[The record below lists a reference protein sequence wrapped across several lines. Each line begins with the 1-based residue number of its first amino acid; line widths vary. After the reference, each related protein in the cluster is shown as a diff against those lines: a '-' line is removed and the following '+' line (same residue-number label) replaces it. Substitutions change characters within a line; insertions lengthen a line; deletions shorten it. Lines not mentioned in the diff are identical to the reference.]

1 MRKTLGAY
9 WIQPPCFSHE
19 VPRDGAELELKIQ
32 VSLSPGTS
40 APFCL
45 FKRDP
50 GQPQHFNFWAV
61 LVFPGV
67 PSLGPGPEK
76 G

>member
-1 MRKTLGAY
+1 MMEGRSRSRLSEILGAY

-40 APFCL
+40 APF
-45 FKRDP
+45 
-50 GQPQHFNFWAV
+50 
-61 LVFPGV
+61 
-67 PSLGPGPEK
+67 SL
-76 G
+76 